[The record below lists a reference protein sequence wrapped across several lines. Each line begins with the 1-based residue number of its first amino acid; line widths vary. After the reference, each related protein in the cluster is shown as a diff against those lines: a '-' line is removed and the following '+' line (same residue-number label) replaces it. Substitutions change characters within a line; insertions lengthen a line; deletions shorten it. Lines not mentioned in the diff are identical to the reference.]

1 MRAVAK
7 SMGVAQLDEPR
18 PPFSGDRDAG
28 DAPGQAL
35 CDGRIGKIAP
45 MNNARSH
52 APVAARPR
60 NRLSSNAL
68 AAAKSVAT
76 WVFAMLALPFAL
88 AGCTDAEPPPTPAQ
102 VRATLTRLMPASVP
116 DRAGWAADIQ
126 SALAAMDIEPSSQNL
141 CSVLAVIEQESTYR
155 VDPPV
160 PGLGKIA
167 LTEIEARAARMRVPA
182 FVVRA
187 ALKLESP
194 NGDSWESRI
203 AAAKTEKQLSD
214 LYEEMIA
221 SVPLGTRFLAK
232 ANPVRTGGPMQVSIA
247 FAEAHA
253 RQRNYPYAAAG
264 SIRREVF
271 SRRGGLYFGIAHLL
285 DYPASYPKPL
295 FRFADFNAGHYA
307 SRNAAFQNAVA
318 VATGIGLDLDGDLV
332 RGAKAGGKDTIG
344 ATEAAVRKLAGELGM
359 SNEQIRSELALGRRH
374 AFERSALYA
383 RVYEIADRRNG
394 SALPRATLPRIRLHS
409 PKITRKLTTEWF
421 ATRVERRYRT
431 CMTRAKKR

>member
-1 MRAVAK
+1 MASPSIFRKRKRLFNHSLLTLAFLVLC
-7 SMGVAQLDEPR
+7 SC
-18 PPFSGDRDAG
+18 SNGD
-28 DAPGQAL
+28 
-35 CDGRIGKIAP
+35 
-45 MNNARSH
+45 S
-52 APVAARPR
+52 
-60 NRLSSNAL
+60 
-68 AAAKSVAT
+68 
-76 WVFAMLALPFAL
+76 
-88 AGCTDAEPPPTPAQ
+88 PPTPEQ
-102 VRATLTRLMPASVP
+102 VRLELKRLIPASVP

-126 SALAAMDIEPSSQNL
+126 SALAAMEIEPSSRNL

-155 VDPPV
+155 VDPSV

-167 LTEIEARAARMRVPA
+167 LAEIEARAARMHVPA

-194 NGDSWESRI
+194 NGDSWETRI

-221 SVPLGTRFLAK
+221 SVPLGRRFLAK

-253 RQRNYPYAAAG
+253 RERRYPYVADG

-285 DYPASYPKPL
+285 DYPTSYPKPL

-318 VATGIGLDLDGDLV
+318 VATGVGLDLDGDLV
-332 RGAKAGGKDTIG
+332 RGGKAGDKETVS
-344 ATEAAVRKLAGELGM
+344 ATEAAVRKLAGGLGM
-359 SNEQIRSELALGRRH
+359 SNEQIHRELALGRRH

-394 SALPRATLPRIRLHS
+394 KPLPRATLPRIRLHS

-421 ATRVERRYRT
+421 ATRVDGRYRT